1 MVSERK
7 QISKQAWNV
16 VISILFV
23 AIVVLVISFVGIL
36 ISNGSDSRK
45 APQEVESDI
54 TIALEESLRF
64 YSPDV
69 EYQIGD
75 IYMVADG
82 YAVVMLDVDGVNYR
96 ALMNNDGDGWEVLSY
111 PRIVFSYE
119 DFLDVPEEILKKAN
133 EVGR

>member
-1 MVSERK
+1 M
-7 QISKQAWNV
+7 
-16 VISILFV
+16 
-23 AIVVLVISFVGIL
+23 LVGADYPHVGICMTV
-36 ISNGSDSRK
+36 DDRF
-45 APQEVESDI
+45 EVHLESAVAA
-54 TIALEESLRF
+54 ALDENLSF

-82 YAVVMLDVDGVNYR
+82 YAVVMLDADGVNYR
-96 ALMNNDGDGWEVLSY
+96 ALMNNNGDGWGVLSY

-119 DFLDVPEEILKKAN
+119 DFLDVPEEVLKKAN

>member
-16 VISILFV
+16 VISIMFV
-23 AIVVLVISFVGIL
+23 VIVVLVISFVGML

-54 TIALEESLRF
+54 TIALEESLKF

-69 EYQIGD
+69 EYQMGD

-96 ALMNNDGDGWEVLSY
+96 ALMNNNGDGWGVLSY

-119 DFLDVPEEILKKAN
+119 DFLDVPEEVLKKAN

>member
-1 MVSERK
+1 MVLERK
-7 QISKQAWNV
+7 QNSRKNWNV
-16 VISILFV
+16 MISLLFV
-23 AIVVLVISFVGIL
+23 AIAVLAISLVGML
-36 ISNGSDSRK
+36 ISNGSDDRK
-45 APQEVESDI
+45 ASQDVESAVAA
-54 TIALEESLRF
+54 ALDENLSF

-82 YAVVMLDVDGVNYR
+82 YAVVMLDVDGVSYR
-96 ALMNNDGDGWEVLSY
+96 ALMNNANGNWGVLSY

-119 DFLDVPEEILKKAN
+119 DFLEVPEEILKKAN